1 MGIVSE
7 RFIDNAQKGKN
18 VYIHQI
24 RAYFSQLQKN
34 ESVRFTLA
42 LVTAEDEKRRFD
54 YTIPKFEVPE
64 TAVSS
69 GAEIK
74 AYPPKVL
81 EAFFIRDYCM
91 AELYN
96 IISCLGARSMCF
108 YGNEKTKELLFI
120 YNSFLDAF
128 GINTERSRRKGYGR
142 AVNVAERILDAL
154 DNRVDSKIS
163 VSLSDNPES
172 LVDFKQY
179 TKIHE
184 NDFVGKKLQLAV
196 QKSNKGIL
204 LGIDVGGTDIKLA
217 VSVDGNL
224 KVLKEHDWFP
234 ATFTRIHE
242 LIDPILAL
250 ADLLRYRTDSR
261 FDMITEKVMQPAV
274 STEAI
279 IECTK
284 QAKEY
289 AKANKIT
296 VPFYDAIGL
305 SFPDVVVKDSIVG
318 GEVFKTRGI
327 RENPSINYEEEFRL
341 ITHLNKELR
350 QFVIQDG
357 VIGIVND
364 GPMAAFTAAAETAYE
379 DIDSV
384 NKGVLAYTLGTE
396 LGTGYL
402 NAQGKIPN
410 IPLEVYNF
418 IIDLGSWPEKIF
430 PSDDVRSINNF
441 NTELAGTLQKYTSQ
455 SGAFRLAVKYF
466 PKENPTL
473 YNSLFEKNF
482 LTEHHSAAGDS
493 EGLYLV
499 VKPKD
504 MRKPFLEYLMSLAAQ
519 GTETNAQ
526 RIFTEIGEYLAV
538 AFAETKRILEPTAD
552 TAILFGRLVKQ
563 KKCFELLHSGSKDLV
578 GENAFMPANEEM
590 ALTPLMKQLKDN
602 KYYTVAQFAQAIGAI
617 HYASYRKNI
626 LA

>member
-1 MGIVSE
+1 MVPTPPERLVPPTMAAVIASNSYPSPAFGCPDPSLLASNIPAKDAINALNEYTDNFTFVILTPLNRAASSFPPTAYICFAHIV
-7 RFIDNAQKGKN
+7 
-18 VYIHQI
+18 
-24 RAYFSQLQKN
+24 
-34 ESVRFTLA
+34 
-42 LVTAEDEKRRFD
+42 
-54 YTIPKFEVPE
+54 
-64 TAVSS
+64 
-69 GAEIK
+69 
-74 AYPPKVL
+74 
-81 EAFFIRDYCM
+81 FFIKKRK
-91 AELYN
+91 LIKTIHN
-96 IISCLGARSMCF
+96 TTTGIGIKPARVPF
-108 YGNEKTKELLFI
+108 PKNKKF
-120 YNSFLDAF
+120 
-128 GINTERSRRKGYGR
+128 
-142 AVNVAERILDAL
+142 
-154 DNRVDSKIS
+154 
-163 VSLSDNPES
+163 SLS
-172 LVDFKQY
+172 L
-179 TKIHE
+179 KIGIPST
-184 NDFVGKKLQLAV
+184 N
-196 QKSNKGIL
+196 SNAK
-204 LGIDVGGTDIKLA
+204 
-217 VSVDGNL
+217 
-224 KVLKEHDWFP
+224 P
-234 ATFTRIHE
+234 RI
-242 LIDPILAL
+242 
-250 ADLLRYRTDSR
+250 
-261 FDMITEKVMQPAV
+261 
-274 STEAI
+274 I
-279 IECTK
+279 I
-284 QAKEY
+284 
-289 AKANKIT
+289 
-296 VPFYDAIGL
+296 YDAIGL

-402 NAQGKIPN
+402 DAQGKIPN

-493 EGLYLV
+493 KGLYLV
-499 VKPKD
+499 VEPKD